1 MERIEKDVGE
11 GEEVPLLH
19 TMRMESEVT
28 SADIYL
34 KHPGDE
40 EEDQVLLDFKN
51 KCLNFNRNKRSF
63 QQQLL

>member
-11 GEEVPLLH
+11 GDEVPLLH

-40 EEDQVLLDFKN
+40 EEDQVELNNFIH
-51 KCLNFNRNKRSF
+51 KCTNINLNAV
-63 QQQLL
+63 

>member
-11 GEEVPLLH
+11 GDEVPLLH

-40 EEDQVLLDFKN
+40 EEDQVM
-51 KCLNFNRNKRSF
+51 LNNFIHNWTN
-63 QQQLL
+63 LNLNAV

>member
-1 MERIEKDVGE
+1 MDRIEKDIGE
-11 GEEVPLLH
+11 GDEVPMLH

-40 EEDQVLLDFKN
+40 EDDQV
-51 KCLNFNRNKRSF
+51 CLSPCE
-63 QQQLL
+63 QSE